1 MNSEHVFFHSIEVQ
15 SRGIINNHD
24 GEGASEHGDENN
36 DDDDG
41 DVGGDGASDNYTDD
55 DDDDDVDDVG
65 DDDENDN
72 DDDDDDEDG
81 DDDDDGHG
89 QDDDDGDVEAEVKV
103 LQSRN
108 GEVKVDFNSM
118 PIDAAHICRSFWTQ
132 KQDNYSFADSS
143 SRAME
148 SHCRR

>member
-15 SRGIINNHD
+15 SRGIIYNHD

-55 DDDDDVDDVG
+55 DDDDD
-65 DDDENDN
+65 
-72 DDDDDDEDG
+72 
-81 DDDDDGHG
+81 DGHG
-89 QDDDDGDVEAEVKV
+89 HDDDDGDVEAEVKV

>member
-55 DDDDDVDDVG
+55 DVDDVG

-72 DDDDDDEDG
+72 DDDDDDDDDDEDG

>member
-15 SRGIINNHD
+15 SRGIIYNHD

-55 DDDDDVDDVG
+55 DDDDVDDVG
-65 DDDENDN
+65 DDDEND
-72 DDDDDDEDG
+72 DDDDD

-89 QDDDDGDVEAEVKV
+89 HDDDDGDVEAEVKV

>member
-15 SRGIINNHD
+15 SRGIIYNHD

-55 DDDDDVDDVG
+55 DDDDDG
-65 DDDENDN
+65 
-72 DDDDDDEDG
+72 
-81 DDDDDGHG
+81 DDDGHG
-89 QDDDDGDVEAEVKV
+89 HDDDDGDVEAEVKV

>member
-72 DDDDDDEDG
+72 DDDDDD
-81 DDDDDGHG
+81 GHG
-89 QDDDDGDVEAEVKV
+89 HDDDDGDVEAEVKV

>member
-36 DDDDG
+36 DDG
-41 DVGGDGASDNYTDD
+41 DNYTDD

-65 DDDENDN
+65 DDDEND
-72 DDDDDDEDG
+72 DDDE

-89 QDDDDGDVEAEVKV
+89 HDDDDGDVEAEVKV

>member
-55 DDDDDVDDVG
+55 DDDVDDVG
-65 DDDENDN
+65 DDDEND
-72 DDDDDDEDG
+72 D

-89 QDDDDGDVEAEVKV
+89 HGHDDDDGDVEAEVKV

-132 KQDNYSFADSS
+132 KQDNYSFADRS

>member
-55 DDDDDVDDVG
+55 DDDDVDDVG

-72 DDDDDDEDG
+72 DDDDDEDG
-81 DDDDDGHG
+81 DDDDDGHD
-89 QDDDDGDVEAEVKV
+89 QDDDDDGDVEAEVKV

>member
-15 SRGIINNHD
+15 SRGIIYNHD

-41 DVGGDGASDNYTDD
+41 DVGGDGASDNDTD

-72 DDDDDDEDG
+72 DDDDDD
-81 DDDDDGHG
+81 GHG
-89 QDDDDGDVEAEVKV
+89 HDDDDGDVEAEVKV

-118 PIDAAHICRSFWTQ
+118 PIDAAHIRRSFWTR

>member
-55 DDDDDVDDVG
+55 DDDVDDVG
-65 DDDENDN
+65 DDDEND
-72 DDDDDDEDG
+72 DDDE

-89 QDDDDGDVEAEVKV
+89 HDDDDGDVEAEVKV